1 LEPRQ
6 EQIATARKARD
17 VAPPAWVTASPLL
30 ASAYSLAESAHRH
43 RRRPTDGRLF
53 LDHVTE
59 VATFLHEAAFDEN
72 LVAVGLL
79 HDSVERG
86 SLSTDELRAEMGE
99 EIASSVMALTED
111 AAIDSFEMRKAALR
125 DQVRGGGEPAVTVFA
140 ADKLSD
146 IIGLRR
152 GIGQSG
158 QAIEERTGTTI
169 AGIAGHYSESVE
181 LIESITPRSTFLPA
195 LREQLD
201 RLAAESSGS

>member
-1 LEPRQ
+1 LETRRR
-6 EQIATARKARD
+6 EIVSAGEATAS
-17 VAPPAWVTASPLL
+17 APPAWVGDSPLL
-30 ASAYSLAESAHRH
+30 GRAYCLAESAHRH
-43 RRRPTDGRLF
+43 QRRPTDGRLF

-59 VATFLHEAAFDEN
+59 VATFLHEALFDEK

-86 SLSTDELRAEMGE
+86 SLSADELRGEMGE
-99 EIASSVMALTED
+99 EIATFVMALTED
-111 AAIDSFEMRKAALR
+111 ATIDSFEMRKAALR
-125 DQVRGGGEPAVTVFA
+125 DQVRAGGEPAVTVFA

-158 QAIEERTGTTI
+158 QASEERMGTTV

-181 LIESITPRSTFLPA
+181 LIESVTPRSTFLPA
-195 LREQLD
+195 LHDQLD
-201 RLAAESSGS
+201 RLAAESSAL